1 MTPLHDEDYSG
12 HKTWRLI
19 YGVIFVANIFFI
31 RDLGSPIG
39 SAIIAMISAF
49 LFWGQQ
55 KSIDDIEKMRRENDT
70 KEN

>member
-19 YGVIFVANIFFI
+19 YGVIFVANLFFI
-31 RDLGSPIG
+31 RDLDSPIG
-39 SAIIAMISAF
+39 SAIIAMASAF

-70 KEN
+70 KES